1 MSRIHQGGIFFLCM
15 IVGTV
20 SGMDLSK
27 SSISA
32 QMSQLSSKLST
43 LESKV
48 IRLQFQ
54 VEVLQKEK
62 MEDKERFERR
72 ISMLESVC
80 GDTEMEDE
88 ITGEQEVTT
97 STNGGSTS
105 TELRPVI
112 AIGGGGSPSNIHH
125 SAEVL
130 NTSCDFP
137 LPEARWGHLSVNTLD
152 GKTLVCGGIIN
163 RHEETASWNKE
174 TASCLQFDYES
185 RSWKD
190 HSTLQSIKINH
201 RSAVTLSRGTYVLGG
216 DCGVI
221 RHYGVRVSNNDSSE
235 FLATGSSVWTQGSR
249 IPGYGVCESCV
260 VKLSDTEFIVLG
272 GRNDPTQARVYNEE
286 RDEWR
291 EWPRLTV
298 EVIAYTCV
306 RLGDIVLIAGGE
318 SYNPTRRTVI
328 FDTKTGSAREVA
340 SLKYPR
346 GWAAMD
352 VIGGKAVILG
362 GYDGSRRRSDGEMWN
377 MDTETWEEA
386 DIHLNIA
393 RGTFSLA
400 TMAEDI
406 DCD

>member
-1 MSRIHQGGIFFLCM
+1 MSRIHQGGIFFLCI

-137 LPEARWGHLSVNTLD
+137 LPEARWGHFSVNTID
-152 GKTLVCGGIIN
+152 GKTLVCGGMIN
-163 RHEETASWNKE
+163 SNKE

-216 DCGVI
+216 DCGVS
-221 RHYGVRVSNNDSSE
+221 RHYGVRVPTNESSE
-235 FLATGSSVWTQGSR
+235 FLATGSSVWTQGPR
-249 IPGYGVCESCV
+249 IPGYGRGMFNSCA
-260 VKLSDTEFIVLG
+260 VKLSDTEFVILG
-272 GRNDPTQARVYNEE
+272 GSYDLTQARVYNVE
-286 RDEWR
+286 RNEWR
-291 EWPRLTV
+291 EWPRLTRGV
-298 EVIAYTCV
+298 DGHSCV
-306 RLGDIVLIAGGE
+306 RLGDIILMAGGKD
-318 SYNPTRRTVI
+318 STSLQFTARTVI
-328 FDTKTGSAREVA
+328 FDTKTGAAREVA

-346 GWAAMD
+346 YSAA
-352 VIGGKAVILG
+352 IELYQGKVVILG
-362 GYDGSRRRSDGEMWN
+362 GADGIEVRSDGEMWN